1 MTFITWAC
9 LRCVQKLVTILGPQN
24 PTQRSCASKTKEQ
37 WQQIERKGIIK
48 KIEPKILLLVSC
60 VCISQLGGA
69 SVEELG
75 EALVLHAALH
85 ELLLVQR
92 PVLVE
97 VQRREHLVGSLHRR
111 LLQTLD
117 TWTLDIIIIFTSTR
131 YGIGMLPP
139 AAACRIYRCQNL
151 GTQTKHLTQWI
162 SLFLN
167 ISFL

>member
-1 MTFITWAC
+1 MTVCPRLAVKQSGSST
-9 LRCVQKLVTILGPQN
+9 
-24 PTQRSCASKTKEQ
+24 SETKEQ
-37 WQQIERKGIIK
+37 LHQIERRGIIK

-69 SVEELG
+69 SVEKLG

-117 TWTLDIIIIFTSTR
+117 T
-131 YGIGMLPP
+131 
-139 AAACRIYRCQNL
+139 
-151 GTQTKHLTQWI
+151 
-162 SLFLN
+162 
-167 ISFL
+167 